1 MEKGKF
7 SQPRPY
13 RDEER
18 QIEEAFRQI
27 TETNSSPRRPIKV
40 IKDAAAEVRGE
51 PLKDTVQIPREL
63 LENLADLPPQPAEEP
78 IEESI
83 FREIERNYP
92 DPELSGTRPVPQ
104 MPVRRTTDKLPPFPE
119 IPEEDFEP
127 EEDYEPE
134 EEEAS
139 PESFSESAFVFF
151 QRYSKWILSGTFVF
165 ALVLLF
171 GVISIFASGGSRNK
185 SDDRIL
191 SNVMVAGVNVGGM
204 TQPEAIRAVKQA
216 TANTYT
222 RQDMVVNIS
231 GTQIILSPKDT
242 GAQLDVKAAV
252 AAAYDYGRTGTQEQ
266 QAQAQADSLKGNHT
280 VGLLPYLNLDKS
292 FIRLV
297 LESTAG
303 DSGSTLTQA
312 TYGLEGNYPSLSVLN
327 FDPASAQTL
336 VLTMGTPGVSFDVDD
351 VYDQILDAY
360 SLHIFEVNITDV
372 QPAVEPDPV
381 DLEAIYQELYV
392 EPVNDTLNM
401 QTFETIPGSYGY
413 EFDLEAAQKIVDTAQ
428 YGQVL
433 RIPMVFIAPELLEDT
448 VLFQDIMGEYQTKVS
463 GSKELISNI
472 QLACNAIN
480 GVVLQPGELFSFN
493 TVVGEPTE
501 KRGYAYAPVFQGGEQ
516 IWIPGG
522 GISQSATTLYCAAL
536 LADMEIVSRV
546 NHDMPVNYVDMGLDA
561 YVGWNQ
567 ADLKFRNNSTYPVQ
581 IKAAVS
587 GGYVTVQIMGTDKR
601 DYFVKLDHSVTNV
614 YEPEYQYE
622 DYPHDNAQGYRDGD
636 VIEEGYTSYTAKTYK
651 VKYSRSTG
659 KKISSDY
666 ETTSRYPGRDH
677 LIARVAPPETTVPEA
692 TVPETTVPETIVPE
706 TTVPETEPIQTE
718 ATESSNNSDMEEPLT
733 GDSGAAESNSDTG
746 NPEIHEEA
754 AA

>member
-27 TETNSSPRRPIKV
+27 TEYNSSPRRPIKT
-40 IKDAAAEVRGE
+40 IKDAAADVRRE
-51 PLKDTVQIPREL
+51 PVQDTVQIPREL
-63 LENLADLPPQPAEEP
+63 LEGVADLSPQPTEEP

-83 FREIERNYP
+83 FREIEKTYP
-92 DPELSGTRPVPQ
+92 DPEPPKIRPVPQ
-104 MPVRRTTDKLPPFPE
+104 PAVRRSREDLLPFPE
-119 IPEEDFEP
+119 IPDEDFA
-127 EEDYEPE
+127 PE
-134 EEEAS
+134 EES
-139 PESFSESAFVFF
+139 VPPESFSESAFAFF
-151 QRYSKWILSGTFVF
+151 QKYSKWILSGVFIF

-171 GVISIFASGGSRNK
+171 GVISIFASGGSTNK
-185 SDDRIL
+185 ADDRIL
-191 SNVMVAGVNVGGM
+191 NNVMVAGVNVGGM
-204 TQPEAIRAVKQA
+204 TQQEAIQAVRQA

-231 GTQIILSPKDT
+231 GTQILLSPKDT

-252 AAAYDYGRTGTQEQ
+252 EAAYHYGRTGTQEQ

-280 VGLLPYLNLDKS
+280 IGLLPYLKLDKD

-312 TYGLEGNYPSLSVLN
+312 TYGLEGSYPSLSVLN

-351 VYDQILDAY
+351 AYDQILDAY
-360 SLHIFEVNITDV
+360 SLHVFEVNITDV
-372 QPAVEPDPV
+372 QPAIEPDPV

-428 YGQVL
+428 YGQII

-463 GSKELISNI
+463 GNNDLINNI

-480 GVVLQPGELFSFN
+480 GTVLQPGELFSFN
-493 TVVGEPTE
+493 TIVGEPTE
-501 KRGYAYAPVFQGGEQ
+501 KKGFVYAPVFLGGEQ

-546 NHDMPVNYVDMGLDA
+546 NHDMPVSYVDMGLDA
-561 YVGWNQ
+561 YVSWNQ

-587 GGYVTVQIMGTDKR
+587 GSYVTIQILGTDKR

-614 YEPEYQYE
+614 YEPENQYE
-622 DYPHDNAQGYRDGD
+622 DYPHDNENGYKDGD
-636 VIEEGYTSYTAKTYK
+636 VIEEGYAGYTAKTYK

-659 KKISSDY
+659 RKISSDY
-666 ETTSRYPGRDH
+666 EATSRYAGRDH
-677 LIARVAPPETTVPEA
+677 LIARVAPPETTVPET
-692 TVPETTVPETIVPE
+692 TVPETTVPET
-706 TTVPETEPIQTE
+706 TVPETESIQTE
-718 ATESSNNSDMEEPLT
+718 ATESVNDSDAQQSPSD
-733 GDSGAAESNSDTG
+733 DSGDTQYNSDTVD
-746 NPEIHEEA
+746 PETDELDA
-754 AA
+754 A